1 LTVDA
6 LLAAARRRLLASP
19 LGLPVREA
27 GSLLA
32 HLLGWSEAQLLA
44 RGERGVPAGLV
55 AAFEAL
61 LDRRLAGEPIA
72 YLKGC
77 REFYGRDFAVD
88 ARVLIPRPE
97 TEHLVEAALALPLPS
112 SARVLDVGT
121 GSGILALT
129 LAAER
134 PSWRL
139 TASDLSLGAL
149 EVARANARR
158 LGLAERVSWLL
169 ANLTEPLDL
178 AAFDLV
184 VSNPPYVPLRD
195 AAALSIEVRGFE
207 PSLAL
212 FGEGPAGV
220 GCYERLLVA
229 GARQRAGTFQAWEI
243 GDGQLPILLP
253 LVARSALGLHAVHE
267 DYAGK
272 ARVVVLKRT

>member
-6 LLAAARRRLLASP
+6 LLAAARPRLAASP
-19 LGLPVREA
+19 LGVPTREA

-32 HLLGWSEAQLLA
+32 HVLGWSEAQLLA
-44 RGERGVPAGLV
+44 RGDREVPPDSV
-55 AAFEAL
+55 ASFEAL
-61 LDRRLAGEPIA
+61 LGRRLRGEPVA
-72 YLKGC
+72 YLKGF

-97 TEHLVEAALALPLPS
+97 TEHLVEAVLGLPLAS
-112 SARVLDVGT
+112 SAHVLDVGT

-139 TASDLSLGAL
+139 TASDLSLPAL

-158 LGLAERVSWLL
+158 LGLEPSVRWLL
-169 ANLTEPLDL
+169 ADLAEPLEL

-184 VSNPPYVPLRD
+184 VSNPPYVPRRD
-195 AAALSIEVRGFE
+195 APSLSIEVTGFE

-212 FGEGPAGV
+212 FGEGPHGV
-220 GCYERLLVA
+220 GCYERLLAA
-229 GARQRAGTFQAWEI
+229 GARQRPGTFQAWEI

-253 LVARSALGLHAVHE
+253 LVAGSAFLLHAVHE